1 MKFRLFGCT
10 KFSRLLSDAQDR
22 LITDS
27 ERRYMDRHR
36 TVCPNCRKKERESD
50 LALNML
56 RMAAFDVDPEPQF
69 DQRVLRRHK
78 LDTVREDIRY
88 WSPTVWGAAFAVV
101 AIFAALQMVS
111 RSAQLP
117 VFHGP
122 GTDAKRVTS
131 EAPLIP
137 DWNPGVDAH
146 PFSK

>member
-10 KFSRLLSDAQDR
+10 KFGRLLSDSQDR
-22 LITDS
+22 LVSDG
-27 ERRYMDRHR
+27 ERRFMDRHR
-36 TVCPNCRKKERESD
+36 SVCPKCRRMEREND

-56 RMAAFDVDPEPQF
+56 RMAAFDIDAEPHF

-78 LDTVREDIRY
+78 LDSMRVEIRN
-88 WSPTVWGAAFAVV
+88 WSPAFWSAAFAVV
-101 AIFAALQMVS
+101 AILAALQMVS

-122 GTDAKRVTS
+122 GSDARRLSAET
-131 EAPLIP
+131 PLIP
-137 DWNPGVDAH
+137 DWKPGDDAR